1 MDVRYKKVM
10 VLAPARL
17 HMGFIDLSGALGRN
31 FGSIG
36 VGLNEINTQL
46 MVTYADSLTVSGHIT
61 ERAMKCARQLCQAL
75 QVPDTVSIDI
85 LSTIPEHV
93 GLGSGTQMALA
104 IGMGLNNFYGLNLDV
119 RDIAMLADR
128 GARSGIGIGVFE
140 KGGLV
145 LDGGRG
151 PSTRT
156 PPLLAQISVPEDWR
170 FVLVFDKRGQ
180 GLHGEQEV
188 NAFKQLP
195 PFPRR
200 EAERLCYLLLM
211 QALPAVA
218 EGDLSKFGEVITE
231 LQISV
236 GNHFAPVQGGVF
248 TSSEVAE
255 AIHWLQRQ
263 GAVSIGQTSWGPT
276 GFCLVKGQERA
287 VELVDQLQSIYSG
300 SQLNFMVVSV
310 RNNGAEIVVE

>member
-1 MDVRYKKVM
+1 M

-276 GFCLVKGQERA
+276 GFCIVKGQERA

-310 RNNGAEIVVE
+310 RNSGAEIVVE